1 MNESARRWLAF
12 ADEDLQVAELTF
24 RSSLWNQVCFHSHQ
38 CAEKSRKKAF
48 MAERGGSPPR
58 THRLTD
64 LLTLLEIPA
73 LDELAHELRSLE
85 GFYIPTRYP
94 DALPGTLPEAL
105 PGEQEA
111 QEALTAARRV
121 SEAIRRM
128 VRS

>member
-38 CAEKSRKKAF
+38 CAEKSLKALI
-48 MAERGGSPPR
+48 AERGGNPPK

-64 LLTLLEIPA
+64 LLTLLEVPA

-121 SEAIRRM
+121 SDVIRGM

>member
-24 RSSLWNQVCFHSHQ
+24 GSSLWNQVCFHSHQ
-38 CAEKSRKKAF
+38 CAEKALKALV
-48 MAERGGSPPR
+48 AERSGNPPR

-64 LLTLLEIPA
+64 LLTLFEEPA
-73 LDELAHELRSLE
+73 LDELAGELRLLE

-94 DALPGTLPEAL
+94 DALPGMLLEAL

-111 QEALTAARRV
+111 KEALTAARRV
-121 SEAIRRM
+121 SDAIRGMLRP
-128 VRS
+128 

>member
-12 ADEDLQVAELTF
+12 SDEDLKMAELAF
-24 RSSLWNQVCFHSHQ
+24 ENSLWNQVCFHSYQ
-38 CAEKSRKKAF
+38 CAEKSLKALIV
-48 MAERGGSPPR
+48 ERGESPPR

-64 LLTLLEIPA
+64 LLILLGVPA
-73 LDELAHELRSLE
+73 LDELADELRLLE

-94 DALPGTLPEAL
+94 DALPGTLLEAL

-121 SEAIRRM
+121 SDAIQGIL
-128 VRS
+128 RS

>member
-12 ADEDLQVAELTF
+12 SDEDLQVAELAF
-24 RSSLWNQVCFHSHQ
+24 GNALWNQVCFHSHQ
-38 CAEKSRKKAF
+38 CAEKPLKAL

-58 THRLTD
+58 THRLID
-64 LLTLLEIPA
+64 LLTLLGVPA
-73 LDELAHELRSLE
+73 LNELADELRSPE

-94 DALPGTLPEAL
+94 DALPDTLPEAL

-121 SEAIRRM
+121 SDAIRGI

>member
-24 RSSLWNQVCFHSHQ
+24 GSSLWNQVCFHSHQ
-38 CAEKSRKKAF
+38 CAEKSLKALV
-48 MAERGGSPPR
+48 AERGGNPPR

-64 LLTLLEIPA
+64 LLTLLDDPA
-73 LDELAHELRSLE
+73 LDELADELRLLE

-94 DALPGTLPEAL
+94 DALPGMLLEAL

-111 QEALTAARRV
+111 KEALTAARRV
-121 SEAIRRM
+121 SDAIRGM
-128 VRS
+128 LRS

>member
-12 ADEDLQVAELTF
+12 SDEDLQMAELAF
-24 RSSLWNQVCFHSHQ
+24 GNSLWNQVCFHSHQ
-38 CAEKSRKKAF
+38 CAEKSLKALVV
-48 MAERGGSPPR
+48 ERGESPPR

-64 LLTLLEIPA
+64 LLTLLGVPA
-73 LDELAHELRSLE
+73 LDELADELRSLE

-111 QEALTAARRV
+111 REALTAARRV
-121 SEAIRRM
+121 SDAIRGM
-128 VRS
+128 LHS